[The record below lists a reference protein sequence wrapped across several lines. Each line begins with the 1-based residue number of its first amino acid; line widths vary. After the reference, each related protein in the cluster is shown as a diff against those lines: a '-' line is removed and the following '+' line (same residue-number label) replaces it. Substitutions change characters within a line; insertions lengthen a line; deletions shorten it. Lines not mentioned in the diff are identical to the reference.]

1 MNCLVFVL
9 FLGTAAASMAQPAL
23 PADPAAEE
31 TIDGIVNEFLRLLSN
46 KPGENLEAVRN
57 LFLPSARF
65 TIRNHD
71 EPDFPPVET
80 VGLEEF
86 LELLRDP
93 YYEEDFSESELHQV
107 VDAYNGIAQVFQTFE
122 VTDADAY
129 QGRGITSYQLVHFE
143 ERWWIVNVLWTSDSN
158 GVAIP
163 EKYSGK

>member
-1 MNCLVFVL
+1 MR
-9 FLGTAAASMAQPAL
+9 PH
-23 PADPAAEE
+23 
-31 TIDGIVNEFLRLLSN
+31 R
-46 KPGENLEAVRN
+46 
-57 LFLPSARF
+57 
-65 TIRNHD
+65 
-71 EPDFPPVET
+71 ET
-80 VGLEEF
+80 VPCAGQPFPGF